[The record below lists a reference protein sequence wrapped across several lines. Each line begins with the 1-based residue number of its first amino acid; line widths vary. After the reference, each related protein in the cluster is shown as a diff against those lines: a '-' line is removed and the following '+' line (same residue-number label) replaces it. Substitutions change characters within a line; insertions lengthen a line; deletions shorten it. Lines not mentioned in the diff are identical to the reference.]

1 MLTLIGAAFESVH
14 DAVLIACRL
23 VWLLGRVQVALLA
36 GLSEAAV
43 ILYEAIAAF
52 AHDCSTVGGHVLDYS
67 ARHCNALL
75 SGLLYIGDVTVE
87 ILQTGRVPSETL
99 PDQLNV
105 GLMHLRDAARDCIL
119 LIGNGV
125 WLALTFVPNILL
137 FCVESTCTVT
147 RSAIVSVVGFF
158 TELPPHLLLSFVLL
172 LSIAVLHRR
181 TLPLIHWVAMLAFS
195 SILVPAGR
203 AAYCRI
209 ARQGAVLRQQLPPV
223 SVVSNT
229 ALRWY
234 LALLRWRNLWR
245 FRQNST
251 TPALIT
257 PPKEGFVDKMCVI
270 CVDQPKSVV
279 LLPCRH
285 FCLCDQCS
293 QNLLRFYNRNCPLCR
308 RPVEQTMRVYA

>member
-43 ILYEAIAAF
+43 IFYEAIAAF
-52 AHDCSTVGGHVLDYS
+52 AHDCCTVGGHVLDYS
-67 ARHCNALL
+67 ARHCNTLL
-75 SGLLYIGDVTVE
+75 SGLLYIGDVTAE

-99 PDQLNV
+99 PDQLNF
-105 GLMHLRDAARDCIL
+105 GLTHFRDAARDCIL

-137 FCVESTCTVT
+137 FCVQSTCTVT
-147 RSAIVSVVGFF
+147 RSAIASVVGFF

-172 LSIAVLHRR
+172 LSIAVMYRR

-209 ARQGAVLRQQLPPV
+209 ARQGTVLRQQLPSV
-223 SVVSNT
+223 SVVRNT
-229 ALRWY
+229 ALRWLFGAAAMAEF
-234 LALLRWRNLWR
+234 LAVSTKFDYICIDNNNYDADNATKRW
-245 FRQNST
+245 FR
-251 TPALIT
+251 
-257 PPKEGFVDKMCVI
+257 
-270 CVDQPKSVV
+270 
-279 LLPCRH
+279 
-285 FCLCDQCS
+285 
-293 QNLLRFYNRNCPLCR
+293 
-308 RPVEQTMRVYA
+308 